1 MKELKRVYLDDTKYS
16 ISHDYDKYYV
26 FSLET
31 KDVTTSFEQVFM
43 DDENALKEF
52 NRRYSEVKQKCYKT
66 NCSNCIYKDVCSDKS
81 CMESILL

>member
-1 MKELKRVYLDDTKYS
+1 MKELNRVYLDDTKYS

-52 NRRYSEVKQKCYKT
+52 NRRYSEVKQTCYKN

>member
-1 MKELKRVYLDDTKYS
+1 MEELKHVYLGNIKYS

-43 DDENALKEF
+43 CDENALKEF
-52 NRRYSEVKQKCYKT
+52 NRRYSEVKQTCYKN
-66 NCSNCIYKDVCSDKS
+66 NCSNCIYKDYCENKI
-81 CMESILL
+81 CMRSILL

>member
-52 NRRYSEVKQKCYKT
+52 NRRYGEVKQKCYKN

>member
-52 NRRYSEVKQKCYKT
+52 NRRYSEVKQKCYKN

>member
-1 MKELKRVYLDDTKYS
+1 MLFRS
-16 ISHDYDKYYV
+16 YDKYYV

-31 KDVTTSFEQVFM
+31 KDATTSFEQVFM

-52 NRRYSEVKQKCYKT
+52 NRRYSEVKQTCYKN

>member
-1 MKELKRVYLDDTKYS
+1 MKELKRVYLNDTKYS

-52 NRRYSEVKQKCYKT
+52 NRRYSEVKQKCYKN

>member
-1 MKELKRVYLDDTKYS
+1 MEELKHVYLGNIKYS

-31 KDVTTSFEQVFM
+31 KDVTTSVERVFM

-52 NRRYSEVKQKCYKT
+52 NKRYSEVKQTCYKN
-66 NCSNCIYKDVCSDKS
+66 NCSNCIYKDYCENKVC
-81 CMESILL
+81 MRFILL

>member
-52 NRRYSEVKQKCYKT
+52 NRRYSEVKQTCYKN
-66 NCSNCIYKDVCSDKS
+66 NCSNCIYKDVCSDKN

>member
-52 NRRYSEVKQKCYKT
+52 NRGYSEVKQTCYKN

>member
-31 KDVTTSFEQVFM
+31 NGVTTSVERVFM

-52 NRRYSEVKQKCYKT
+52 NRRYSEVEQKCYKN
-66 NCSNCIYKDVCSDKS
+66 NCSNCIYKGVCSDKS
-81 CMESILL
+81 CIESILL